1 MNLRPNFGQ
10 KDWKSVLETSVKIL
24 PFLDREQQAASVC
37 LLVDVNNIALVVTE
51 AHIITTK
58 GQDGIILRP

>member
-1 MNLRPNFGQ
+1 M
-10 KDWKSVLETSVKIL
+10 TSVKIL
-24 PFLDREQQAASVC
+24 PFLDGEHQAASVC
-37 LLVDVNNIALVVTE
+37 LSVDVNNIALVVTE